1 LTATWLCARI
11 DGRKEPKMSPKETC
25 LHRFLVAPFATWPVR
40 VTRAADSPWLK
51 ELYDLFA
58 PVRAEAARYSE
69 EEVDRDIKRAVAA
82 VREKTCSNQGSTP
95 E

>member
-1 LTATWLCARI
+1 MNL
-11 DGRKEPKMSPKETC
+11 KETC
-25 LHRFLVAPFATWPVR
+25 LRRFLVALLAAWPVW
-40 VTRAADSPWLK
+40 VTRAAGSPWLK
-51 ELYDLFA
+51 DLYDLFA

>member
-1 LTATWLCARI
+1 
-11 DGRKEPKMSPKETC
+11 MSPKETC

-69 EEVDRDIKRAVAA
+69 AEVDQDIERAVAA
-82 VREKTCSNQGSTP
+82 VRGKACSNQGGTP